1 MVKICFLTTIS
12 ATLKAFVMDFAKYL
26 HETGKFEVY
35 FICDNDEDFAKSL
48 PEYVHYIPV
57 PMKRGINLSSFKAI
71 GKLRKIFK
79 EYQFDIV
86 QYSTPNAAYY
96 GSIAAKQAKVPV
108 RLYCQWGLAYVAF
121 SGLKRALFK
130 NIEKSVCRRSTWI
143 LPDSHGN
150 LEFCQ
155 KEKLYTDKKSSV
167 VWNGSASGVNLTK
180 FDISHKEEWRKEIR
194 ARYNIPADAFV
205 YIFIGRI
212 TRDKGI
218 NELFSASRSILAEK
232 LNAYVFMVGSN
243 EVQTGVDEEGYTWSK
258 TEERVVYTGHT
269 DEVEKFISASDVYIL
284 PSYREGFGSAIVEA
298 EAMGVPVIVTDIPG
312 PINAMLDG
320 KTGLV
325 VKKADAIS
333 LEQAMRRMI
342 EDSPMR
348 EQMSKDAYSFAV
360 EKFEQK
366 QLFSK
371 MYDERMRLLGKE

>member
-1 MVKICFLTTIS
+1 MIKICFLTTVS
-12 ATLKAFVMDFAKYL
+12 LTLKAFVMDFAKYL
-26 HETGKFEVY
+26 HETGEFEVY
-35 FICDNDEDFAKSL
+35 CICDNDEDFAKSL

-180 FDISHKEEWRKEIR
+180 FDIFHKEEWRKEIR
-194 ARYNIPADAFV
+194 ARYNMPEDAFV

-218 NELFSASRSILAEK
+218 NELFAASRSILAEK
-232 LNAYVFMVGSN
+232 PNAYVFMVGSN

-325 VKKADAIS
+325 VKKADATS

-360 EKFEQK
+360 GKFEQK
-366 QLFSK
+366 QKLNS
-371 MYDERMRLLGKE
+371 YEARIWAR

>member
-26 HETGKFEVY
+26 HETGEFEVY

-180 FDISHKEEWRKEIR
+180 FDIFRKEEWRKEIR
-194 ARYNIPADAFV
+194 ARYNIPEDAFV

-218 NELFSASRSILAEK
+218 NELFAASRSILAEK
-232 LNAYVFMVGSN
+232 PNAYVFMVGSN
-243 EVQTGVDEEGYTWSK
+243 EVQTGVDEEGYTWSQ